1 MGLHNYATR
10 LMQTAFEHLKG
21 NVANNKAKLMVY
33 SNAFAFYLRQIEAKA
48 FRMLLWYKER

>member
-1 MGLHNYATR
+1 
-10 LMQTAFEHLKG
+10 MQTAFEHLKG